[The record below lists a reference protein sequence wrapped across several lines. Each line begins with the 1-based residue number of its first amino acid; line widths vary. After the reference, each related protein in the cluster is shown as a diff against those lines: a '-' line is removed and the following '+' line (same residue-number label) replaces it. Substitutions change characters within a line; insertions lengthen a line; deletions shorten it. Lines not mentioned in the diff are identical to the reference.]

1 MDKDSIGY
9 KIRILRQNK
18 KLTQEKL
25 AEKADL
31 SQQHISRIE
40 KGTVEPE
47 YQTIYKLA
55 FALDVSVDTLIE
67 NQFKKN
73 ENELVYELMQKLD
86 YLSDDDINQ
95 LLGYADCLIE
105 RQRIRKR
112 ILWKDRTIIME
123 LLILGNKYLKIFCY
137 DAYAV
142 TYNRGDWVMIAT
154 RF

>member
-1 MDKDSIGY
+1 MNKDSIGH

-25 AEKADL
+25 AEKSNL

-40 KGTVEPE
+40 NGIVEPE

-55 FALDVSVDTLIE
+55 YALDISVDTLIE
-67 NQFKKN
+67 NEFKKN
-73 ENELVYELMQKLD
+73 ENEFVYELMRKLD
-86 YLSDDDINQ
+86 YLTDDDIKQ

-112 ILWKDRTIIME
+112 I
-123 LLILGNKYLKIFCY
+123 
-137 DAYAV
+137 V
-142 TYNRGDWVMIAT
+142 
-154 RF
+154 

>member
-86 YLSDDDINQ
+86 YLSDVDINQ

-112 ILWKDRTIIME
+112 IL
-123 LLILGNKYLKIFCY
+123 
-137 DAYAV
+137 
-142 TYNRGDWVMIAT
+142 
-154 RF
+154 